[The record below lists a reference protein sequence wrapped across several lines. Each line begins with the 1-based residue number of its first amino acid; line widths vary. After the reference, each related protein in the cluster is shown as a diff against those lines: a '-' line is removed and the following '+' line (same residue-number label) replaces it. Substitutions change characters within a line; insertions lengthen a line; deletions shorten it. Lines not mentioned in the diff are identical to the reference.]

1 MHITTLPHTIDHRLS
16 TGNMEVT
23 VLTYSHPTSF
33 EAVLDVP
40 AHTLSMSLSPQI
52 GYSRGCYLD
61 KHGNE
66 GPWLQ
71 MGDVAC
77 MPKGKQLKVV
87 APGGNHSYRSLYCE
101 CSPKIFKDLIGITG
115 EWSDVQLAAALNV
128 QHPQIKRDLYRVL
141 KETTESDR
149 GREDI
154 VEATLRIVFLEL
166 GRHLSST
173 ALPAQSAT
181 SGLAG
186 WQMRRITNYVES
198 MVDHCPSV
206 DELAR
211 LCEISPRHLTRAFK
225 ITAGCTVG
233 SYVKEVRINKA
244 KSLLVD
250 TTLLQKEIAF
260 RLGYST
266 PSSFSV
272 AFCDAVGVT
281 PNEFRIKNKKH

>member
-1 MHITTLPHTIDHRLS
+1 MYITTLPHTIDHRLS

-23 VLTYSHPTSF
+23 VLTYSHPASF
-33 EAVLDVP
+33 EAVMDVP

-61 KHGNE
+61 QHGNE

-77 MPKGKQLKVV
+77 MPKGKRLKVV

-101 CSPKIFKDLIGITG
+101 CSPRIFKDLVGITG
-115 EWSDVQLAAALNV
+115 EWSDQQLVAALNV
-128 QHPQIKRDLYRVL
+128 QYPQIKRDLYRIL
-141 KETTESDR
+141 KETTESGR

-154 VEATLRIVFLEL
+154 VEATLRIVLVEL

-173 ALPAQSAT
+173 TQPTQSAK

-186 WQMRRITNYVES
+186 WQMRRITDYVES

-211 LCEISPRHLTRAFK
+211 LCEISSRHLTRAFK
-225 ITAGCTVG
+225 MAAGRTVG
-233 SYVKEVRINKA
+233 SYVKEVRISKA
-244 KSLLVD
+244 KSLLAD
-250 TTLLQKEIAF
+250 TNLLQKEIAF

-272 AFCDAVGVT
+272 AFYGAVGVT
-281 PNEFRIKNKKH
+281 PNEFRMKNKKL